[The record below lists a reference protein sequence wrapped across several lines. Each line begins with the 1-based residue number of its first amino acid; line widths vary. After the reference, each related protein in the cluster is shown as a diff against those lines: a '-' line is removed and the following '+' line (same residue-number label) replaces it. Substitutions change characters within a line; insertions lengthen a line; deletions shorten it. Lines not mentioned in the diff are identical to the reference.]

1 MLQVGCAKIDILA
14 EKINQLEIG
23 DVKFRVVK
31 KDGLSLKIDHNAVSD
46 EVAKSLIKNFIKTLP
61 EMKNLFIS
69 VQIIDEMGRLK

>member
-1 MLQVGCAKIDILA
+1 MLQVGCAKIDVLA
-14 EKINQLEIG
+14 EKIDQMEIG

-69 VQIIDEMGRLK
+69 VQMIDEMGRLK